1 MEIQNLSS
9 YRSKNIWSFFPTKAS
24 SISFYAHIYENHYGY
39 SLGEQV
45 NSYLTNRLK
54 ATLPSNAP
62 NYNTLRRNKNKKG
75 KHSGTFNYST
85 SPIFIKK
92 QGEK

>member
-1 MEIQNLSS
+1 MEIQKI
-9 YRSKNIWSFFPTKAS
+9 YQAIGQKIWSFFPTEAS

-62 NYNTLRRNKNKKG
+62 NYNTLPEQEQG